1 MPRCH
6 YYGQGLQA
14 VVPSAIG
21 ALFDLPDPEP
31 APRMFGAL
39 AVVDIVGPL
48 VHHRNLQFASYDG
61 LKDRVAC
68 CFASAARAVLISAD
82 TIGGDFVGML
92 DTGRELM
99 AMSQAAGKDLY
110 WYVDGQTMSSG
121 VSLACAAKR
130 IFCPPGGF
138 FGSIGVYFSRKDE
151 TIADRAMGQKWTIV
165 SSGERKLD
173 QNPHVAMSEDAV
185 AEMRAHVDTT
195 SRLFFDWV
203 SERRGVDVN
212 TLSDLQGRIVFGRE
226 ALALGLVDELAS
238 FDEAVAALAASLE
251 SNALAGQG
259 AAKTMTPEERKAMM
273 ASLAKAAEEGDEQ
286 AKKALA
292 AFGEPEGDEKK
303 KDEEAK
309 AKAAADAEDKEKQEA
324 AAKAKAAEGGGEHK
338 EPDGDE
344 AKAMA
349 RQAIAASSAVTTR
362 LDRQEVTT
370 MLSARSDLPSEM
382 RDELMGLPP
391 SVVRGLL
398 AKTPLFPKAQS
409 PVVAARAALTVGATA
424 TGAVTSGGPSDD
436 VDLNAMMG
444 ICENLPVVERT
455 ETGVVFRAA
464 TPDRARSAHAAYLKA
479 QAAALGANGEV
490 VS

>member
-1 MPRCH
+1 M
-6 YYGQGLQA
+6 
-14 VVPSAIG
+14 AIG
-21 ALFDLPDPEP
+21 ALFDLPTPEP
-31 APRMFGAL
+31 EPRMFGAL
-39 AVVDIVGPL
+39 AVVDVVGPL
-48 VHHRNLQFASYDG
+48 VHHRNIQFASYDG
-61 LKDRVAC
+61 LKERVAC

-130 IFCPPGGF
+130 IYCPPGGF

-151 TIADRAMGQKWTIV
+151 TLADRAMGQKWTVI
-165 SSGERKLD
+165 SSGDRKLD
-173 QNPHVAMSEDAV
+173 QNPHVAMTDDAV

-195 SRLFFDWV
+195 SKLFFDWV

-238 FDEAVAALAASLE
+238 FDEVVAALAASLE
-251 SNALAGQG
+251 SNAQAGQG

-273 ASLAKAAEEGDEQ
+273 AALAKAAEAGDEQ

-292 AFGEPEGDEKK
+292 AFGEPDGGDEKK
-303 KDEEAK
+303 KDDEAK
-309 AKAAADAEDKEKQEA
+309 AKAAADEEDKKKQEEA

-362 LDRQEVTT
+362 LDRQEVTSL
-370 MLSARSDLPSEM
+370 LSARADLPTEM
-382 RDELMGLPP
+382 REELMGLSPAT
-391 SVVRGLL
+391 VKGILD
-398 AKTPLFPKAQS
+398 KTPIYPKAQS

-444 ICENLPVVERT
+444 ISENLPVVERT
-455 ETGVVFRAA
+455 ESGVVFRAA
-464 TPDRARSAHAAYLKA
+464 TPDRARAAHAAYLKA

>member
-151 TIADRAMGQKWTIV
+151 TLADRAMGQKWTIV

-238 FDEAVAALAASLE
+238 FDEVVAALAASLE

-292 AFGEPEGDEKK
+292 AFGEPDGDEKK

-324 AAKAKAAEGGGEHK
+324 AAKAKAAE
-338 EPDGDE
+338 DGDE
-344 AKAMA
+344 AKA
-349 RQAIAASSAVTTR
+349 AAAVSAKALAGVNAVNAR

-391 SVVRGLL
+391 SVVRGIL
-398 AKTPLFPKAQS
+398 AKTPLYPKSMS

-424 TGAVTSGGPSDD
+424 TGAVTSGGPSED

-444 ICENLPVVERT
+444 ISENLPVVERT
-455 ETGVVFRAA
+455 ENGVVFRAA
-464 TPDRARSAHAAYLKA
+464 TPDRARSAHSAYLKA